1 MRIYSPR
8 ISALHRFQARMI
20 ALPRHQDIIAKYL
33 RMCEFQGWTPSLSGL
48 VALMRAECRKG
59 CA

>member
-1 MRIYSPR
+1 
-8 ISALHRFQARMI
+8 MI